1 MDRVPYV
8 TRAIHG
14 SYPIGSNCF
23 VSRDNDSL
31 TLEFE
36 DGKKIQLEGD
46 YWYAE
51 GLEERRPIY
60 NNIDEASIITL
71 MSKAICKEIDEEILA
86 ELNRI
91 AGEAR

>member
-8 TRAIHG
+8 TKAVHG

-23 VSRDNDSL
+23 VSRSEDLL

-51 GLEERRPIY
+51 GLEERRPITRH
-60 NNIDEASIITL
+60 IDEASIVSL
-71 MSKAICKEIDEEILA
+71 MSKAICKEIDEEIFA
-86 ELNRI
+86 ELDRI
-91 AGEAR
+91 AGEAK

>member
-8 TRAIHG
+8 TRAVHD
-14 SYPIGSNCF
+14 SYPIGSNCL

-36 DGKKIQLEGD
+36 DGKKVQLEGG

-51 GLEERRPIY
+51 GLEERRPITGQY
-60 NNIDEASIITL
+60 DEASIIT
-71 MSKAICKEIDEEILA
+71 MMAKDICKEIDEEIFA
-86 ELNRI
+86 ELDRI
-91 AGEAR
+91 AGEVK